1 VIEKA
6 PAGAFLLP
14 AQLRAIFC
22 GEFLKESMRI
32 PKRYEQI
39 IRLVL
44 CGLVLLASPV
54 FAADKVLDASS
65 MASKPLSLTAHFA
78 VLEDPSRALSLADVQ
93 QPNVA
98 ARFTTD
104 QAPATALGLGFTQSA
119 YWLRLTLRNTADQVA
134 ERMLEIDT
142 PRISSIEVHLPMA
155 QGSYQ
160 SVHTGADVPFAT
172 RPYPNRN
179 FVFPVTLPAHSEQVI
194 YMRMESTVGLL
205 IPAQLWT
212 PQAFHAYERNDYLG
226 QAWYFGM
233 ATAMVLFN
241 LLLFLALR
249 DSIYLL
255 YVSFVG
261 CTVVTLA
268 IKNGLA
274 PEFLWPGTALGS
286 NVSYYIGT
294 SISLG
299 AFLLFMRRMLRT
311 AEVVPRLDVLVQ
323 WLVGVYLLTLVG
335 YAWSLPTFARYGIVL
350 NLATTLLIF
359 CVGLICAFK
368 RQRSA
373 YFFLAAFVML
383 MLGGALTTLRAM
395 GVVPTNAFTVDGV
408 QLGSALEM
416 LLLAF
421 ALADRFNVIR
431 REKARAQSD
440 LLQVQLRL
448 VDTLKTSEQVL
459 EQRVAQRTDELQ
471 VLNSKLEAMSMTD
484 GLTGIANRRR
494 LDDVL
499 AQEWRRAQ
507 RLGHPLVLAMLDVD
521 WFKKYNDY
529 YGHPA
534 GDECLRQ
541 IARVLGSTICRTSD
555 LVARYGGEEFVFIAP
570 ATDAASA
577 QGMGRRV
584 CEAVQALGLPHA
596 MSAFGC
602 VTVSVGVAVMT
613 PGPGNSPE
621 ALLKS
626 ADDALYRAK
635 EQGRNRAVFAQE
647 TP

>member
-1 VIEKA
+1 VIKKA

-39 IRLVL
+39 IRLIL

-323 WLVGVYLLTLVG
+323 WLVGAYLLTLLG
-335 YAWSLPTFARYGIVL
+335 YALSLPTFARYGIVL

-373 YFFLAAFVML
+373 YFFFSRLCHADAGRCSDDAEGDG
-383 MLGGALTTLRAM
+383 GGA
-395 GVVPTNAFTVDGV
+395 D
-408 QLGSALEM
+408 
-416 LLLAF
+416 
-421 ALADRFNVIR
+421 
-431 REKARAQSD
+431 
-440 LLQVQLRL
+440 
-448 VDTLKTSEQVL
+448 
-459 EQRVAQRTDELQ
+459 QRVYGGWR
-471 VLNSKLEAMSMTD
+471 S
-484 GLTGIANRRR
+484 TGIGA
-494 LDDVL
+494 
-499 AQEWRRAQ
+499 
-507 RLGHPLVLAMLDVD
+507 
-521 WFKKYNDY
+521 
-529 YGHPA
+529 
-534 GDECLRQ
+534 
-541 IARVLGSTICRTSD
+541 
-555 LVARYGGEEFVFIAP
+555 
-570 ATDAASA
+570 
-577 QGMGRRV
+577 
-584 CEAVQALGLPHA
+584 
-596 MSAFGC
+596 
-602 VTVSVGVAVMT
+602 
-613 PGPGNSPE
+613 
-621 ALLKS
+621 
-626 ADDALYRAK
+626 
-635 EQGRNRAVFAQE
+635 
-647 TP
+647 